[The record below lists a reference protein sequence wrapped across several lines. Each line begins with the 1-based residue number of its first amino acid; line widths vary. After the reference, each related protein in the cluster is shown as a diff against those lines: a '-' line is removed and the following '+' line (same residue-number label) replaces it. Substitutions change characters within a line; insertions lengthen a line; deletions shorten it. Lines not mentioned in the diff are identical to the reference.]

1 MYTYVREHS
10 FISPSYAATEATMAV
25 SSVVQSPLRFY
36 TVLEDRPYRSPAK
49 RFAPE
54 PAYDDS
60 VEIVTVANA
69 TCTRLGQNHD
79 SDMLQQVALLH
90 TMPKKAGATIL
101 ERYQLYEV
109 VVQVHSAVRQG
120 KVPAGVHFASD
131 VIKHRVYQTVFDVL
145 YRKYYHIDTGI
156 TDCS

>member
-1 MYTYVREHS
+1 
-10 FISPSYAATEATMAV
+10 MAV

-54 PAYDDS
+54 PADS

-90 TMPKKAGATIL
+90 TIPKKAGATIL

-109 VVQVHSAVRQG
+109 VLQVHSAVRQG
-120 KVPAGVHFASD
+120 KVPVGVHFASD
-131 VIKHRVYQTVFDVL
+131 VIKHRVYQMVFDVL
-145 YRKYYHIDTGI
+145 YRKYYHRYRYY
-156 TDCS
+156 